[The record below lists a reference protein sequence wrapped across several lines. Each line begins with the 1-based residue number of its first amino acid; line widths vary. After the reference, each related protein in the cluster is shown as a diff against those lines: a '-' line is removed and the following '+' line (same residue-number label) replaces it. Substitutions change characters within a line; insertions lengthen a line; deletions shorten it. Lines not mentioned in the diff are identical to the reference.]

1 MTAEDTARGST
12 NPEPAPADELRTVRI
27 VGLPIAVQARAQ
39 AQAEELTRELT
50 FIGARLRQEGN
61 KRDLPPL
68 LVDLVERLTAQYSV
82 FTVEQ
87 EQQIADA
94 IAQQHDKIDLTY
106 RLPASAGEAAQAF
119 GDVLDEADDYCRAGQ
134 LLLTLATPEDLVAYR
149 RWFLSQFTGQLA
161 GQPPV
166 SWDDY
171 LRQLA
176 I

>member
-1 MTAEDTARGST
+1 MTAQDAARDNTS
-12 NPEPAPADELRTVRI
+12 PAPAPADELRTVRI
-27 VGLPIAVQARAQ
+27 VGLPLAVQVRAQ
-39 AQAEELTRELT
+39 EQAEALNRELT
-50 FIGARLRQEGN
+50 FIGAQLRQEGN
-61 KRDLPPL
+61 TRDLPPL

-94 IAQQHDKIDLTY
+94 IEQEQDTIDLTY
-106 RLPASAGEAAQAF
+106 RLPASAAAAAQSL
-119 GDVLDEADDYCRAGQ
+119 GDILDEADDYCRAGQ
-134 LLLTLATPEDLVAYR
+134 LLLTLATSDDLVAYR
-149 RWFLSQFTGQLA
+149 RWFLSQFTEQLA